1 MLLSLTSAET
11 KTLFAESFKNH
22 QLKKMNV
29 ITCMATLK
37 KTVSD
42 ANAPSCLILGTENQE
57 AYILEIDAYTILST
71 VRVFR
76 SILSFVVIRNFLF
89 LAGDFAQCARVHRGE
104 WTL

>member
-1 MLLSLTSAET
+1 MLLSLNSTET

-71 VRVFR
+71 VR
-76 SILSFVVIRNFLF
+76 SYLIS
-89 LAGDFAQCARVHRGE
+89 DQY
-104 WTL
+104 